1 MQVVSLFRTNMIVVA
16 RASETFG
23 PRHLAPTNSVCCCSV
38 SRPRRRDGRADIAA
52 AVLPQPRAAP
62 VALYLP
68 VCGARAPTRVED
80 ARCRRCRRLREFRL
94 NDPSD
99 SAPCPRS
106 RSRQGQR
113 RADRTIRMSAP
124 SHERSAINHPLYH
137 QRLKQQANHGST
149 AAEWGLDQDDLRH
162 ERYHRKPHRPDLG
175 CEANR

>member
-16 RASETFG
+16 TASETFG

-99 SAPCPRS
+99 SAPCPLPPQPQQAGAASS
-106 RSRQGQR
+106 RSNNSNE
-113 RADRTIRMSAP
+113 RTVTRTKRNQSPTVPPA
-124 SHERSAINHPLYH
+124 SQTTS
-137 QRLKQQANHGST
+137 
-149 AAEWGLDQDDLRH
+149 
-162 ERYHRKPHRPDLG
+162 
-175 CEANR
+175 